1 MFLAKI
7 IPISHLDNRNHY
19 VKIYIWTEVKYLPSS
34 VLKHFMNI
42 ICVKIKCTS
51 KWSWVFVS
59 GKGSKYLGLIA
70 DSCSCNNPL
79 MSLSRRYIQSML
91 NFIHIQ
97 SLQSLQFLNVVG
109 LSCLSD
115 ERVGNFIFEDFL
127 ILIWL

>member
-1 MFLAKI
+1 
-7 IPISHLDNRNHY
+7 
-19 VKIYIWTEVKYLPSS
+19 
-34 VLKHFMNI
+34 
-42 ICVKIKCTS
+42 
-51 KWSWVFVS
+51 
-59 GKGSKYLGLIA
+59 
-70 DSCSCNNPL
+70 

-127 ILIWL
+127 ILI